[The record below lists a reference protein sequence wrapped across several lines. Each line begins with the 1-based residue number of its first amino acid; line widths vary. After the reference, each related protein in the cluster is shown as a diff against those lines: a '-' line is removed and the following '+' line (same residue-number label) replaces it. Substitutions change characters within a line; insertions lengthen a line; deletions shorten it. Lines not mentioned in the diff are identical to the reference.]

1 MWTNFT
7 EVTNTKFLE
16 NQYDLVDPDTHAQT
30 GELPELSV
38 AFGMRANIEI
48 WILCRNYGNMQLG
61 LAWLG
66 LRESE
71 TCTVAF
77 NKFSR

>member
-48 WILCRNYGNMQLG
+48 
-61 LAWLG
+61 
-66 LRESE
+66 
-71 TCTVAF
+71 
-77 NKFSR
+77 